1 MEVIYVRAYRF
12 VVLVLVA
19 AFVFTSCGGTSA
31 TQDAGDA
38 GAVDAKDAAATES
51 FSERVDAI
59 GNAVDAWRDAVSIAA
74 AHAAA
79 EMVLNLVVGPNG
91 PGYGDRDSDLVVNG
105 ATDVGLLPGLDGAPS
120 GLAEPLRANECV
132 TRDVL
137 GGTWSD
143 PSAEWAAMLA
153 AVDQWRPD
161 NNTMPTLPS
170 HPMRVVGWATFTL
183 DSDSLDD
190 AHEYA
195 GHANLHVNITRRALD
210 C

>member
-1 MEVIYVRAYRF
+1 VRAHRF
-12 VVLVLVA
+12 ALLVIAATLVLA
-19 AFVFTSCGGTSA
+19 SCGGTSA
-31 TQDAGDA
+31 THGAGSLGAQDAD
-38 GAVDAKDAAATES
+38 ATES
-51 FSERVDAI
+51 ISERVDAI

-79 EMVLNLVVGPNG
+79 ETALNLVVGPNG
-91 PGYGDRDSDLVVNG
+91 PGYGDRNGDGVVNG
-105 ATDVGLLPGLDGAPS
+105 ATDVGFLPGLDGTPG
-120 GLAEPLRANECV
+120 GLAKSLGANDCV

-143 PSAEWAAMLA
+143 PSAEWATMLA
-153 AVDQWRPD
+153 AIDQWRPD

-183 DSDSLDD
+183 GSDSLND

-195 GHANLHVNITRRALD
+195 GHADLHVNISRRALD

>member
-1 MEVIYVRAYRF
+1 LSYVRAQTF
-12 VVLVLVA
+12 AILVIA
-19 AFVFTSCGGTSA
+19 ATFVFASCGGTTA
-31 TQDAGDA
+31 TQDAAPLQAQDA
-38 GAVDAKDAAATES
+38 DATES

-59 GNAVDAWRDAVSIAA
+59 GGAVDAWRDAVSIAA

-79 EMVLNLVVGPNG
+79 ETALNLVVGPNG
-91 PGYGDRDSDLVVNG
+91 PGYGDRDGDGVVNG
-105 ATDVGLLPGLDGAPS
+105 ATDVGLLPGLDGTPG
-120 GLAEPLRANECV
+120 GLATPLGANDCV

-137 GGTWSD
+137 GGTWGD
-143 PSAEWAAMLA
+143 PSAEWETMLV

-183 DSDSLDD
+183 DSESL
-190 AHEYA
+190 ANAQEYA
-195 GHANLHVNITRRALD
+195 GHANLHVNISRRTVD